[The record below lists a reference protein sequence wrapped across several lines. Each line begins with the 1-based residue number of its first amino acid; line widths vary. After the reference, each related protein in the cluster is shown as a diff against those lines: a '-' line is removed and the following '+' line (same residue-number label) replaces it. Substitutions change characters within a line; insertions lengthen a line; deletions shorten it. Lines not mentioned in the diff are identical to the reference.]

1 MTAISVGRVMGIDLG
16 SKRVG
21 VALSDRSGTIASPF
35 TVIQRSGSIKR
46 DHQTIAALVL
56 EEECERVVVG
66 LPLSLDGS
74 VGRAAQAALKE
85 AEQLATVVDVPVET
99 YDERQMFLEELGLEE
114 PGVKRLIRQAYQ
126 LLNLQTY
133 FTAGVKEVRAW
144 AIRKGMTAPQSAG
157 VIHSDFEK
165 GFIRAEVIKY
175 NDYIQYGSENAVKE
189 AGKFKVEGKEYIVE
203 DGDVM
208 HFRFNV

>member
-99 YDERQMFLEELGLEE
+99 YDERLTTVSADRVLMEAKMRADARRRVVDKVAAAVMLQSWIDRQH
-114 PGVKRLIRQAYQ
+114 KR
-126 LLNLQTY
+126 
-133 FTAGVKEVRAW
+133 
-144 AIRKGMTAPQSAG
+144 
-157 VIHSDFEK
+157 
-165 GFIRAEVIKY
+165 
-175 NDYIQYGSENAVKE
+175 
-189 AGKFKVEGKEYIVE
+189 
-203 DGDVM
+203 
-208 HFRFNV
+208 